1 MVVDALSD
9 GPPLAV
15 LVHAL
20 TGRSAVLRNSA
31 GLAEAPADARAALQ
45 LARQL
50 GYATGEAMALTEH
63 SIISSYTED
72 GERAIEWARQ
82 AQRIDRDLMPGWSAR
97 KTASVLPYV
106 MTMSGHLDGVLD
118 LCAEALAQSRVAGD
132 LIDQA
137 DILYLMAVLARQ
149 AGRLAEA
156 GPPLREAVDLATHVG
171 YRMRLIDTLDEAG
184 YWCAA
189 ARRHVAAVTLWS
201 ARSAQGQA
209 TGINDTPI
217 ELRDRERPLHEAR
230 QALDAQH
237 VRAAEDRG
245 AAMTLAAAVEF
256 AVMMMGEDVPPPVA
270 TPGPKK
276 FSARERELI
285 TLVARGQ
292 TDAQI
297 AEALVISVSTVRTHL
312 DRIRD
317 KSGCRRRADLTR
329 LALEEGMI

>member
-1 MVVDALSD
+1 
-9 GPPLAV
+9 
-15 LVHAL
+15 
-20 TGRSAVLRNSA
+20 
-31 GLAEAPADARAALQ
+31 
-45 LARQL
+45 
-50 GYATGEAMALTEH
+50 
-63 SIISSYTED
+63 
-72 GERAIEWARQ
+72 
-82 AQRIDRDLMPGWSAR
+82 
-97 KTASVLPYV
+97 
-106 MTMSGHLDGVLD
+106 
-118 LCAEALAQSRVAGD
+118 
-132 LIDQA
+132 
-137 DILYLMAVLARQ
+137 
-149 AGRLAEA
+149 
-156 GPPLREAVDLATHVG
+156 
-171 YRMRLIDTLDEAG
+171 MRLIDTLDEAG

-189 ARRHVAAVTLWS
+189 AGRHVAAVTLWS

-217 ELRDRERPLHEAR
+217 ELRDRERPLQEAR

-237 VRAAEDRG
+237 VSAAEDRG

-256 AVMMMGEDVPPPVA
+256 AIMMMDEDVSPPAV
-270 TPGPKK
+270 TPGPGK